1 MTGSW
6 KLGKIAG
13 IDVFVHATFFILV
26 AWVALSAYLP
36 SGSAAAAASGVASIL
51 TVFGVVVLHELGHD
65 LVARRFGI
73 ATREITLLPIGGIS
87 RLERMPEDPRQ
98 ELQVALAGPAVN
110 VGLAAAAYAALLVL
124 GSGAIDRMSVMEG
137 SFLARLFSINLSLA
151 LFNLLPAFP
160 MDGGRIFR
168 ALLALRMDRARATEV
183 AARTGQVMAVLFG
196 VAGLFFFNPLLVLIA
211 FFVWTGAAQEAS
223 RHSRAA

>member
-6 KLGKIAG
+6 RLGKIAG

-36 SGSAAAAASGVASIL
+36 RGSAAAAANGVASIL

-110 VGLAAAAYAALLVL
+110 VGLAAAAHAALLVF
-124 GSGAIDRMSVMEG
+124 GSGPIDHMSFVEG
-137 SFLARLFSINLSLA
+137 GFLARLFAINVSLA

-160 MDGGRIFR
+160 MDGGRVFR
-168 ALLALRMDRARATEV
+168 ALLALRMDRVRATAV
-183 AARTGQVMAVLFG
+183 AARTGQAMALLFG
-196 VAGLFFFNPLLVLIA
+196 VAGLFFNPLLVLIA
-211 FFVWTGAAQEAS
+211 LFVWTGAAQEAS
-223 RHSRAA
+223 LHSRAA

>member
-36 SGSAAAAASGVASIL
+36 RGSASAAANGVASIL
-51 TVFGVVVLHELGHD
+51 TVFGVVVPHELGHD
-65 LVARRFGI
+65 LAARRFGI

-110 VGLAAAAYAALLVL
+110 VALAAAAYAALLVF
-124 GSGAIDRMSVMEG
+124 GSGGIDHLSVTEG
-137 SFLARLFSINLSLA
+137 SFLTRLLSINLSLA

-160 MDGGRIFR
+160 MDGGRVFR
-168 ALLALRMDRARATEV
+168 ALLALRMDRAKATEV
-183 AARTGQVMAVLFG
+183 AARTGQAMAVLFG
-196 VAGLFFFNPLLVLIA
+196 VVGIFFSPMLVLIA
-211 FFVWTGAAQEAS
+211 LFVWMGAAQEA
-223 RHSRAA
+223 RVDPRAA

>member
-6 KLGKIAG
+6 RLGKIAG
-13 IDVFVHATFFILV
+13 IDVFVHATFFILL

-36 SGSAAAAASGVASIL
+36 RGSAAAAASGVASIL

-124 GSGAIDRMSVMEG
+124 GSGAIDHMSVMEG

-168 ALLALRMDRARATEV
+168 ALLALRMDRVRATEV
-183 AARTGQVMAVLFG
+183 AARTGQAMALLFG
-196 VAGLFFFNPLLVLIA
+196 VAGLFFNPLLVLIA
-211 FFVWTGAAQEAS
+211 LFVWTGAAQEAS
-223 RHSRAA
+223 LHSRAA